1 MGTVLKGHHSCSP
14 TMQMCTAYLQQL
26 QLYEFH
32 RKTMQTLQLHKLLE
46 SMKKIFLARFRVEI
60 LFFNLKSK
68 IQNFSPLIEQLVVKI
83 QYLHILERNTPS
95 LLTAQK
101 HMNAKI
107 SATGTAQALTNEN
120 AVPSIGR
127 IDSIKRKNRFHQ

>member
-1 MGTVLKGHHSCSP
+1 
-14 TMQMCTAYLQQL
+14 MQMCTAYLQQL

-32 RKTMQTLQLHKLLE
+32 RKAMQTLQLHKLLE

-95 LLTAQK
+95 LLTA
-101 HMNAKI
+101 
-107 SATGTAQALTNEN
+107 
-120 AVPSIGR
+120 
-127 IDSIKRKNRFHQ
+127 